1 MEALGLQGVANGRAL
16 VGSGCVLGDGCRGTH
31 TGSIRGGWVVGEG
44 GGGPGIFLSNSSRP
58 GGLEC

>member
-1 MEALGLQGVANGRAL
+1 MYEGVEMEALGLQGVANGRAL

-44 GGGPGIFLSNSSRP
+44 GGTWHFPL
-58 GGLEC
+58 

>member
-44 GGGPGIFLSNSSRP
+44 GGTWHFPL
-58 GGLEC
+58 